1 MAINTAVKKIGLWSS
16 TALITGNMIGSGI
29 FLLPATLAA
38 YGGISLFGW
47 FFSALGALFFTLI
60 FRWLSQ
66 RMPDTIGGPY
76 AYTKTV
82 LGDFWGFLVGWGY
95 WISIWCTNA
104 AIAVAFVG
112 YLTVFVP
119 EVGQHKALAI
129 ASGLGAIW
137 LFSFINS
144 WSIMTIAW
152 VQKITT
158 VLKLIPILA
167 ISFIG
172 IWYIDWSL
180 ISFENISGKSDFQA
194 ISATTT
200 LTLFAFLGL
209 ESATVA
215 SAKIKNAK
223 KTVGRAGMIAL
234 GITTVTYILSSV
246 AIFGILPPEVLMD
259 STAPF
264 ADAASKFWVVSSKCI
279 VAGGA
284 IAATLGALNGWI
296 LIQGQ
301 IPMATAKDR
310 LFPQFFARVNGHG
323 APILGIVV
331 SSLLASTVLLFRFS
345 ERLVDVF
352 AFMMNLSTLS
362 VLTPYLMSIVS
373 LIVLLNN
380 SQERHRYPMMGVGV
394 LSILF
399 IFWIIYGCGIEVVR
413 YGGLLILLGITIYY
427 IWIKKKL

>member
-1 MAINTAVKKIGLWSS
+1 MALKMTVKKIGLWSS
-16 TALITGNMIGSGI
+16 TALIAGNMIGSGI
-29 FLLPATLAA
+29 FLLPATLAS

-47 FFSALGALFFTLI
+47 LFSALGALFFTLI

-76 AYTKTV
+76 AYTKIV
-82 LGDFWGFLVGWGY
+82 MGNFWGFLVGWGY

-112 YLTVFVP
+112 YLTVFIP
-119 EVGQHKALAI
+119 EVGAHKSLAI

-144 WSIMTIAW
+144 WSLMTIAW

-158 VLKLIPILA
+158 ILKLIPILA
-167 ISFIG
+167 IGFIG
-172 IWYIDWSL
+172 VWYIDWSL
-180 ISFENISGKSDFQA
+180 ISLENLSGESDFKA

-215 SAKIKNAK
+215 SAKIRNAK
-223 KTVGRAGMIAL
+223 KTVGRAGLIAL
-234 GITTVTYILSSV
+234 GITMTTYILSSV
-246 AIFGILPPEVLMD
+246 AIFGILPPEVLMN

-264 ADAASKFWVVSSKCI
+264 ADAASSFWGVSSKYI
-279 VAGGA
+279 VAAGA

-301 IPMATAKDR
+301 IPMATAKDH
-310 LFPQFFARVNGHG
+310 LFPSFFARVNGNG
-323 APILGIVV
+323 APVIGIVV

-345 ERLVDVF
+345 ERLVEVF

-362 VLTPYLMSIVS
+362 VLTPYLMAIVS
-373 LIVLLNN
+373 LIILVNKN
-380 SQERHRYPMMGVGV
+380 RERHRYPMIGVG
-394 LSILF
+394 ILAIIF
-399 IFWIIYGCGIEVVR
+399 IFWIIYGCGVEVVS

-427 IWIKKKL
+427 FLIKKKL